1 MATKEISGE
10 RQQIFQASY
19 LVNILFYQDFQYSK
33 YLRSPANLNPR
44 HTVEAKLLRERS
56 TPPCH
61 SDMVSQISLD

>member
-1 MATKEISGE
+1 
-10 RQQIFQASY
+10 